1 MGIFHKKDGQRPAQK
16 GQKCDFGEKSA
27 YIGRR
32 LGAKIGVSQKKR
44 NRRFLCYETSEIRLS
59 VTDHT
64 FTLSEKV
71 PHQEAVTLAL
81 KERQNCLEEM
91 ERRGVAHQ
99 VDRSYQLEDGT
110 PVLEVRKQYNNYPAG
125 DYLK

>member
-1 MGIFHKKDGQRPAQK
+1 MKRVKYA
-16 GQKCDFGEKSA
+16 C
-27 YIGRR
+27 
-32 LGAKIGVSQKKR
+32 LSQ
-44 NRRFLCYETSEIRLS
+44 TI
-59 VTDHT
+59 H

-99 VDRSYQLEDGT
+99 VDRAYQLEDGT
-110 PVLEVRKQYNNYPAG
+110 PVREVRKQYNNYPAG

>member
-1 MGIFHKKDGQRPAQK
+1 M
-16 GQKCDFGEKSA
+16 
-27 YIGRR
+27 
-32 LGAKIGVSQKKR
+32 
-44 NRRFLCYETSEIRLS
+44 CYETSKIRLS

-64 FTLSEKV
+64 FYPQREGS
-71 PHQEAVTLAL
+71 PPGGGDAGA
-81 KERQNCLEEM
+81 ERTAELLG
-91 ERRGVAHQ
+91 RGVAHQ